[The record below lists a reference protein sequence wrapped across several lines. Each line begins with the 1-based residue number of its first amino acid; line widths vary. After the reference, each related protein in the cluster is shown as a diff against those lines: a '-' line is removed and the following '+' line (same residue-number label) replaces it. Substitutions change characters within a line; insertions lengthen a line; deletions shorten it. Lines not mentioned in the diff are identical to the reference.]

1 MDIQNITK
9 EQFETLI
16 LLRSLEEFITD
27 EHENLSSL
35 SEVIWT
41 LEESLSDKEHKQL
54 VGDICRLT
62 DTGYILSDATE
73 EHIETDTIPEVEG
86 ITPKGQSAL
95 KDWEKEIMGS
105 LAKEEKQ
112 DIVII
117 NNFNNYNNNYSLL
130 RELKINPSL
139 LSISNSIF
147 SALDF
152 GNRVKEMLQR

>member
-1 MDIQNITK
+1 MKGKIQMDIQNITK

-62 DTGYILSDATE
+62 KAGYILSDATE

-86 ITPKGQSAL
+86 ITPIGQSAL

-117 NNFNNYNNNYSLL
+117 KNYNFLCG
-130 RELKINPSL
+130 LKINFSL
-139 LSISNSIF
+139 LSGSSSIF

>member
-27 EHENLSSL
+27 EHENLASL

-62 DTGYILSDATE
+62 KAGYILSDATE

-95 KDWEKEIMGS
+95 KDWE
-105 LAKEEKQ
+105 
-112 DIVII
+112 D
-117 NNFNNYNNNYSLL
+117 
-130 RELKINPSL
+130 
-139 LSISNSIF
+139 
-147 SALDF
+147 
-152 GNRVKEMLQR
+152 

>member
-54 VGDICRLT
+54 VMDICRLT

>member
-1 MDIQNITK
+1 M
-9 EQFETLI
+9 
-16 LLRSLEEFITD
+16 
-27 EHENLSSL
+27 
-35 SEVIWT
+35 
-41 LEESLSDKEHKQL
+41 
-54 VGDICRLT
+54 
-62 DTGYILSDATE
+62 SDATE

-117 NNFNNYNNNYSLL
+117 KNYNFLCG
-130 RELKINPSL
+130 LKINFSL
-139 LSISNSIF
+139 LSGSSSIF

>member
-27 EHENLSSL
+27 EHENLASL

-54 VGDICRLT
+54 VADICSLT
-62 DTGYILSDATE
+62 ETGYILSDGTE
-73 EHIETDTIPEVEG
+73 EHIKVDRIPEVEG

-95 KDWEKEIMGS
+95 NEWEEEITGS
-105 LAKEEKQ
+105 IDKGDKQ
-112 DIVII
+112 DIVIVK
-117 NNFNNYNNNYSLL
+117 NYNFLCG
-130 RELKINPSL
+130 LKINPSL
-139 LSISNSIF
+139 LSISNSLF

-152 GNRVKEMLQR
+152 GNRVKEMLHI